1 MLPYF
6 FVLYMKWDQLYIW
19 WVQYNF
25 QRNVW
30 DLNPSIKWDQ
40 LLYNFNTVIF
50 IIDKIFIDN
59 ILQLII

>member
-1 MLPYF
+1 MLPHF

-59 ILQLII
+59 ILKLII